1 MKKVVR
7 VFQCLLAAAIAAF
20 ALSGCGL
27 FSAPEV
33 PADTLEWYVDVADFD
48 DGENTLVDKVI
59 YEKTG
64 VKIKFIVGGTDAS
77 STTLAGMINSDS
89 LPDLVSWE
97 RTSTVYREAIETRQL
112 YSYEE
117 LFDRYESVPDF
128 LPEKMKTWNGYDD
141 GKNYG
146 VISHFSADDEPVN
159 FASYVLIARKDI
171 LDELQA
177 DAESDFSSM
186 AKFKKTLT
194 AAKARYAGDRS
205 FIPFFSADGGQ
216 TLHEY
221 LAIAKEDSAGNY
233 VDWKNTAEGKQ
244 LVKDMNDFYLNGLL
258 TNESLANSLTEKE
271 AIVSGR
277 VFCMLANW
285 AEVFPLM
292 QDSYKLGQEW
302 VAVGPLRN
310 DDGDDPVLTPWTQ
323 AGYLATSVSKNCKN
337 PEAAL
342 KLLRFLYSDEG
353 QTLCTYGIEGVTYNV
368 NADGTYSYTAE
379 YLTAK
384 EDKIIDEYGTGWTGV
399 LLYNTDY
406 IEKKRGVSM
415 DESRNS
421 VDAVLDYFSAY
432 TYNSLPF
439 EDIHPT
445 TGTLAN
451 FSIQAGRAF
460 NWNALVKN
468 STAANI
474 VQNYEAVLS
483 DINANY
489 KYGPVEKEGT
499 IMNYYNKKFRER
511 KAKLG
516 IEFAWP
522 ANARG

>member
-1 MKKVVR
+1 MKIGKILAVA
-7 VFQCLLAAAIAAF
+7 CLAAIV
-20 ALSGCGL
+20 ALSACGCNL
-27 FSAPEV
+27 FSAPKV
-33 PADTLEWYVDVADFD
+33 PEDTLEWYVDVADFD
-48 DGENTLVDKVI
+48 DGENTLVDRVI
-59 YEKTG
+59 FEKTG
-64 VKIKFIVGGTDAS
+64 VKIKYIYGGTEAS

-97 RTSTVYREAIETRQL
+97 RTSAVYREAIETRQL
-112 YSYEE
+112 YSFEE
-117 LFDRYESVPDF
+117 LFETYADIPDF
-128 LPEKMKTWNGYDD
+128 LPEKMKMWNSYDD

-146 VISHFSADDEPVN
+146 VISHFSADEDPVN
-159 FASYVLIARKDI
+159 FAAYVLIARKDM
-171 LDELQA
+171 LEETGA
-177 DAESDFSSM
+177 DAVSGFADM
-186 AKFKKTLT
+186 ASFKQTLLRV
-194 AAKARYAGDRS
+194 KAHYAGDKA

-216 TLHEY
+216 TLHEF
-221 LAIAKEDSAGNY
+221 LAIAKEDKDGNY
-233 VDWKNTAEGKQ
+233 VDWKATDEGKQ
-244 LVKDMNDFYLNGLL
+244 LARDMNDLYVNGLL
-258 TNESLANSLTEKE
+258 TNESLANTLTEKE

-285 AEVFPLM
+285 AEVYPLM

-310 DDGDDPVLTPWTQ
+310 DKGDDPILTPWTQ

-342 KLLRFLYSDEG
+342 RLLRFLYSEEG
-353 QTLCTYGIEGVTYNV
+353 QTLCTYGIEGTTYTT

-406 IEKKRGVSM
+406 VEKKRGPSM

-421 VDAVLDYFSAY
+421 VDAVLRCFSAY
-432 TYNSLPF
+432 TYDSLPF

-445 TGTLAN
+445 TGSLAT

-474 VQNYEAVLS
+474 VQNYEATLRSV
-483 DINANY
+483 NENY
-489 KYGPVEKEGT
+489 KYGPVSAEGT
-499 IMNYYNKKFRER
+499 IMAYYNAKFRER

-516 IEFAWP
+516 ITYAWP
-522 ANARG
+522 ANRA